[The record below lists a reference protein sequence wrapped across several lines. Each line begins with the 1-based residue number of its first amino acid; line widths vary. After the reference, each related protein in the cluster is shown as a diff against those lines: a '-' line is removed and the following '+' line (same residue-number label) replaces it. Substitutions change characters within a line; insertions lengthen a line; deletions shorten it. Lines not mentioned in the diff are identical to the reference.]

1 MLKSLQNA
9 LRRHIKRKPKVVIFE
24 LKMIF
29 VQVCSC
35 VRPAP
40 EDAQLCSEHPV
51 LHDVRGD
58 GADLAHHG
66 EQPENRE
73 GNRFNK
79 SSRRSNPFPV
89 LTVCSPSSGFEH

>member
-1 MLKSLQNA
+1 
-9 LRRHIKRKPKVVIFE
+9 
-24 LKMIF
+24 MIF

-58 GADLAHHG
+58 GADLARHG

-73 GNRFNK
+73 RII
-79 SSRRSNPFPV
+79 STNPHAGLICFQY
-89 LTVCSPSSGFEH
+89 